1 MPIDVPIEE
10 RILILAP
17 QGRDADVIRQTLSQH
32 GLNCLICAGYAELM
46 QQLHIGAG
54 AALITEE
61 GSTAPIFPC
70 CTNGWKAGIVVRLSV
85 RDSQRQTVRT
95 ESPPGTGCA

>member
-17 QGRDADVIRQTLSQH
+17 QGRDADVILQTLSQH
-32 GLNCLICAGYAELM
+32 GLNCRICGGYTELI
-46 QQLHIGAG
+46 QQLQIGAG

-61 GSTAPIFPC
+61 GFNGADFSLLDQWLEKQESWSDFPFVILSARQ
-70 CTNGWKAGIVVRLSV
+70 AGQNR
-85 RDSQRQTVRT
+85 
-95 ESPPGTGCA
+95 